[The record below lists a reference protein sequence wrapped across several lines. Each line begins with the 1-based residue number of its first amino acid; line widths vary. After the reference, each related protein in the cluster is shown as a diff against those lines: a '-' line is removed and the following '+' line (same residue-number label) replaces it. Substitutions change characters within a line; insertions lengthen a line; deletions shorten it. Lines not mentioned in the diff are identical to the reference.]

1 MNLARARWSN
11 ALQSAMLYIVIG
23 LGTIGMVMPF
33 VWMISTSLKEYA
45 YVIEFPPRLI
55 PENPTIDN
63 FLKAWEANNFQLYF
77 KNSLVVAVSSVI
89 LVVLF
94 SAMMA
99 YAFARF
105 EFPGKEALFYFILIV
120 LMVPNIVGI
129 IPQFL
134 LAKTLGLRNS
144 LLGLIVFYVSGS
156 VPFNTFLLRGFFET
170 LPKELEDAILID
182 GGNYFTVFF
191 RMILPLSKPAL
202 ATVSIFSFLGFWDE
216 FILALTFIDDAAK
229 RTLPVAIATF
239 HGQHGTD
246 WGLVF
251 AASLIAAVP
260 AITVFVSLQRYFV
273 GGLTAGAF
281 KG

>member
-1 MNLARARWSN
+1 MKYLTPSVGRRARTMIIYLVIASG
-11 ALQSAMLYIVIG
+11 AVSMIV
-23 LGTIGMVMPF
+23 PF
-33 VWMISTSLKEYA
+33 LWMISTSFKEYA
-45 YVIEFPPRLI
+45 YVIEFPPKLI
-55 PENPTIDN
+55 PENPSLEN
-63 FLKAWEANNFQLYF
+63 FQKAWTANNFQLYF
-77 KNSLVVAVSSVI
+77 KNSLFVALMSVFF
-89 LVVLF
+89 VVLF

-105 EFPGKEALFYFILIV
+105 DFPGKELIFYTVLLV

-134 LAKTLGLRNS
+134 LAKGLGLRNS
-144 LLGLIVFYVSGS
+144 LWGLIVFYVAGS

-170 LPKELEDAILID
+170 LPRELEDAMLID
-182 GGNYFTVFF
+182 GGSYFTIFT

-202 ATVSIFSFLGFWDE
+202 ATVSIFSILGFWDE
-216 FILALTFIDDAAK
+216 FILALTFIDDASK

-239 HGQHGTD
+239 HGQYGTD

-260 AITVFVSLQRYFV
+260 VIIVFVSLQRYFV

>member
-1 MNLARARWSN
+1 MSKKNIPWSRVF
-11 ALQSAMLYIVIG
+11 QSGTLYLVISMGAVAMI
-23 LGTIGMVMPF
+23 MPF
-33 VWMISTSLKEYA
+33 IWMISTSLKEYA
-45 YVIEFPPRLI
+45 YILEYPPKLI
-55 PENPTIDN
+55 PENPSLIN
-63 FLKAWEANNFQLYF
+63 FQKAWEANNFQLYF
-77 KNSLVVAVSSVI
+77 RNSLFVAVTSVI
-89 LVVLF
+89 LVVIF

-105 EFPGKEALFYFILIV
+105 DFPGKEPIFYIILIV
-120 LMVPNIVGI
+120 LMIPNVVGI

-144 LLGLIVFYVSGS
+144 LLGLVIFYVAGS
-156 VPFNTFLLRGFFET
+156 VPFNTFLLRGFFES
-170 LPKELEDAILID
+170 LPRELEDAILID
-182 GGNYFTVFF
+182 GGNYLTIFL

-202 ATVSIFSFLGFWDE
+202 ATVTIFSFLGFWDE
-216 FILALTFIDDAAK
+216 FILALTLIDDPDI

-260 AITVFVSLQRYFV
+260 VIIIFVSLQRYFV